1 MPKMCRGSSGMMIRS
16 MSRVING
23 AELDESFAQ
32 DAARD
37 ERQPDADDEG
47 QQQGGHD
54 RHRGGHLD
62 VEVGLQRA
70 VGLLDAGQ
78 RRAGQQ
84 PGEQRGAH
92 PVGEEAGEEG
102 GGVGDRRGD
111 AEPSAGSA
119 PEIGDGG
126 GDQPDDDQ
134 GDGEGQELAEQVGE
148 GREDPPHGHGDQVP
162 GRNLQGPPGA
172 QGEQVDALGE
182 GDAAQEQGEDDRD
195 EDPHED
201 PALGDRS
208 ADGCGA
214 LGHGL
219 PSGEGGVDR
228 GGAASPLRGR
238 MPQAARIVVDRPDR
252 DRPAPGRAGPPRLP
266 YRARGRLA

>member
-54 RHRGGHLD
+54 RDRGGHLD

-70 VGLLDAGQ
+70 VGLLDVGQ

-111 AEPSAGSA
+111 AQPLARPA
-119 PEIGDGG
+119 AKVGDGG
-126 GDQPDDDQ
+126 GNQPDDDQ

-148 GREDPPHGHGDQVP
+148 GREDPPCDLRDERIP
-162 GRNLQGPPGA
+162 ADP
-172 QGEQVDALGE
+172 
-182 GDAAQEQGEDDRD
+182 DAAQEQGENDRD

-201 PALGDRS
+201 PALGDHS

-214 LGHGL
+214 LRHGL
-219 PSGEGGVDR
+219 PSGEGWGGWGGGV
-228 GGAASPLRGR
+228 ASPLRGR
-238 MPQAARIVVDRPDR
+238 MPQSAAHRRRP
-252 DRPAPGRAGPPRLP
+252 PGS
-266 YRARGRLA
+266 